1 MTTNAEAT
9 AGDFATDLASLRQ
22 DIARLADT
30 MSTFVQHQKQAAATR
45 VFEAAGDTGDEPAS
59 TAAGA
64 SNRICAATGAIKDRI
79 ERHPLTAVLVAFGVG
94 AWLGLLKPSRGY
106 RTCSPEHQQREEQ

>member
-9 AGDFATDLASLRQ
+9 AGDFATDLAALRQ

-30 MSTFVQHQKQAAATR
+30 MSTLVQHQKQAAGTR
-45 VFEAAGDTGDEPAS
+45 VFEAVGDAGSKLAS

-64 SNRICAATGAIKDRI
+64 QNRICAATGAIEDKHR
-79 ERHPLTAVLVAFGVG
+79 A
-94 AWLGLLKPSRGY
+94 
-106 RTCSPEHQQREEQ
+106 

>member
-1 MTTNAEAT
+1 MTTNADAT
-9 AGDFATDLASLRQ
+9 AGDFATDLAALRQ

-30 MSTFVQHQKQAAATR
+30 MSTLVQHQKQAAGSR
-45 VFEAAGDTGDEPAS
+45 VFEAVGDARDKFAS

-64 SNRICAATGAIKDRI
+64 QSRICAATDAIEDSI
-79 ERHPLTAVLVAFGVG
+79 EHHPLTAVLVAFGVG
-94 AWLGLLKPSRGY
+94 ASLGFLKPSRGY